1 MSSDELDPE
10 AARVFKKVRRLMA
23 LSVVFTGIAVAAV
36 LGVIGYRVSRNEG
49 SRPAADLVATLPAG
63 AKIMSATIAEGRV
76 LVTVQV
82 AENTEVYIFDLT
94 TLQLRG
100 RISTAR

>member
-1 MSSDELDPE
+1 MSSDDLDPD

-23 LSVVFTGIAVAAV
+23 LSVIFTGIAVAAV

-49 SRPAADLVATLPAG
+49 SRPAGDLVATLPAG
-63 AKIMSATIAEGRV
+63 SKILSASIAEGRV
-76 LVTVQV
+76 LVTAQS
-82 AENTEVYIFDLT
+82 AQNTELYIFDLT

-100 RISTAR
+100 RVVVAP